1 MDRIL
6 RKLAPLTAVV
16 VVLASAG
23 AHAQMSGS
31 NSLNPG
37 MPGLSSPQS
46 GGGFSPGF
54 TSPGSRAPSLGTQS
68 PGLSNPRI
76 SNYGTGGTAREPGSL
91 PRFH

>member
-6 RKLAPLTAVV
+6 TKLMPLTFAM

-23 AHAQMSGS
+23 AHAQLGT

-37 MPGLSSPQS
+37 MPGALPPAAS
-46 GGGFSPGF
+46 GGFSPGI
-54 TSPGSRAPSLGTQS
+54 TAPGSFGGVPTQS
-68 PGLSNPRI
+68 HGISNPRI
-76 SNYGTGGTAREPGSL
+76 SNYGAAGEAREPGSL